1 MNFKYQAITNTGEK
15 REGVIEAVNKDLAI
29 AGLQR
34 RGLIVTT
41 IKYEKE
47 QKKWFELSI
56 YEKIP
61 MKSVVILSRQI
72 STLFDAQ
79 VSALKAFSLLADNT
93 ENKLL
98 AGKLSQIVADLQAG
112 SAIAAALA
120 KHPDVFSDFY
130 VNMVKAGEE
139 SGKLTQVFAYM
150 ADYLD
155 RQYALTSKTK
165 HALVYPAFVIGI
177 FIAVMILMFTVVVP
191 KLSAIIQESGQE
203 VPFYT
208 KIVMAVSSFLV
219 QYGIFLLIGVVIFAG
234 YLIRLSRTKRGKEA
248 LDEARL
254 GIPVVG
260 NLYQKLY
267 LARIAD
273 NMDTMLSSGIP
284 IIRAIEITANVVGN
298 RRYQLVM
305 LDAMESVKAG
315 KSLSQSLS
323 MHPTEIPKIMTQII
337 LVGEETG
344 SMGSIL
350 KMLAKFYNREVDE
363 AVDTLVGLI
372 EPFMIISLGVGV
384 GLLLVSILVPIY
396 NIASGIS

>member
-15 REGVIEAVNKDLAI
+15 REGVIEAVNRDLAI

-41 IKYEKE
+41 IKDEKE

-208 KIVMAVSSFLV
+208 KIVMAVSNFLV

-298 RRYQLVM
+298 KRYQAVM

-315 KSLSQSLS
+315 KSLSQALS
-323 MHPTEIPKIMTQII
+323 AHPTEIPKIMTQIV

>member
-1 MNFKYQAITNTGEK
+1 MNYTYEAITDKGEK
-15 REGVIEAVNKDLAI
+15 RSGTIEAVSRELAI

-34 RGLIVTT
+34 RGLIVTAV
-41 IKYEKE
+41 KDEKE
-47 QKKWFELSI
+47 SKRWFEVTV
-56 YEKIP
+56 YERVP
-61 MKSVVILSRQI
+61 MKQVVILSRQI

-79 VSALKAFSLLADNT
+79 VSALKAFSLLAENSQ
-93 ENKLL
+93 NKLL
-98 AGKLSQIVADLQAG
+98 GKKLGQVVTDLQGG
-112 SAIAAALA
+112 SSIANALA

-139 SGKLTQVFAYM
+139 SGKLSQVFSYM

-177 FIAVMILMFTVVVP
+177 FIAVMVLMFTVVVP
-191 KLSAIIQESGQE
+191 KLSAIIAESGQE

-208 KIVMAVSSFLV
+208 KIVMSISSFLV
-219 QYGIFLLIGVVIFAG
+219 QYGIFLLVAFIVGIGYV
-234 YLIRLSRTKRGKEA
+234 IRLSRTKHGKEL
-248 LDEARL
+248 LDEVRL
-254 GIPVVG
+254 TMPLVG
-260 NLYQKLY
+260 QLYQKLY
-267 LARIAD
+267 LARISD

-298 RRYQLVM
+298 KRYQAVM
-305 LDAMESVKAG
+305 LESMDAVKSG
-315 KSLSQSLS
+315 KTLSAALAA
-323 MHPTEIPKIMTQII
+323 HPAEIPKIMTQII

-350 KMLAKFYNREVDE
+350 KMLAKFYNREVE
-363 AVDTLVGLI
+363 QAVDTLVGLI
-372 EPFMIISLGVGV
+372 EPFMIISLGIGV
-384 GLLLVSILVPIY
+384 GILLVSILVPIY

>member
-1 MNFKYQAITNTGEK
+1 M
-15 REGVIEAVNKDLAI
+15 IEAVNRDLAV

-34 RGLIVTT
+34 RGLIVTS
-41 IKYEKE
+41 IKDEKE
-47 QKKWFELSI
+47 QKKWFEVSV
-56 YEKIP
+56 YEKVP
-61 MKSVVILSRQI
+61 QKAVVILSRQI

-79 VSALKAFSLLADNT
+79 VSALKAFSLLADNN
-93 ENKLL
+93 ENRLL
-98 AGKLSQIVADLQAG
+98 AEKLHQIVADLQAG
-112 SAIAAALA
+112 SSIANALA
-120 KHPDVFSDFY
+120 KHPDVFSEFY

-191 KLSAIIQESGQE
+191 KLAAIIQESGQE
-203 VPFYT
+203 VPIYT
-208 KIVMAVSSFLV
+208 KVVMAISSFLV
-219 QYGIFLLIGVVIFAG
+219 HYGIFLLVIVVVAFA
-234 YLIRLSRTKRGKEA
+234 YLVHLSRTKRGKEA

-254 GIPVVG
+254 GIPIVG
-260 NLYQKLY
+260 NLYKKLY

-284 IIRAIEITANVVGN
+284 IIRAIEITAKVVGN
-298 RRYQLVM
+298 KRYQLVM
-305 LDAMESVKAG
+305 LDTMESVKAG
-315 KSLSQSLS
+315 KSLSGALT
-323 MHPTEIPKIMTQII
+323 MHPDEIPKIMTQII

-372 EPFMIISLGVGV
+372 EPFMIIALGVGV

-396 NIASGIS
+396 NIAGGIS

>member
-1 MNFKYQAITNTGEK
+1 MNFTYNAITEQGEK
-15 REGVIEAVNKDLAI
+15 KQGIIEATSRELAI
-29 AGLQR
+29 TGLQR

-41 IKYEKE
+41 IKSEAE
-47 QKKWFELSI
+47 ARKWFQISLF
-56 YEKIP
+56 EKVP
-61 MKSVVILSRQI
+61 MKDIVILSRQM
-72 STLFDAQ
+72 STLFEAQ
-79 VSALKAFSLLADNT
+79 VSALKAFTLLADNT
-93 ENKLL
+93 ENRLL
-98 AGKLSQIVADLQAG
+98 ATKLAQIVGDLQAG
-112 SAIAAALA
+112 SSIAGALA

-139 SGKLTQVFAYM
+139 SGKLTSVFSYM
-150 ADYLD
+150 ADYLE
-155 RQYALTSKTK
+155 RQYAFTSKTK
-165 HALVYPAFVIGI
+165 HALVYPAFVIFI

-191 KLSAIIQESGQE
+191 KLSAIIAESGQD

-208 KIVMAVSSFLV
+208 KIVMGVSSFLV
-219 QYGIFLLIGVVIFAG
+219 HYGIFLLIFVLA
-234 YLIRLSRTKRGKEA
+234 LISYIVYLSRSAKGKE
-248 LDEARL
+248 LIDDIRL

-284 IIRAIEITANVVGN
+284 IVRSIEITASVVGN
-298 RRYQLVM
+298 KRYQGVM
-305 LDAMESVKAG
+305 LDAMEGVKAG
-315 KSLSQSLS
+315 KALSQALS
-323 MHPTEIPKIMTQII
+323 THKEIPKLMTQII

-350 KMLAKFYNREVDE
+350 KMLAKFYNREVEE

-372 EPFMIISLGVGV
+372 EPFMIISLGLGV

-396 NIASGIS
+396 NIAGGIS

>member
-1 MNFKYQAITNTGEK
+1 MNFTYTAITEQGEK
-15 REGVIEAVNKDLAI
+15 KEGVIEAVNREFAVT
-29 AGLQR
+29 GLQR

-41 IKYEKE
+41 IKSEAE
-47 QKKWFELSI
+47 AKKWFEISLF
-56 YEKIP
+56 EKVP
-61 MKSVVILSRQI
+61 MKDIVILSRQM
-72 STLFDAQ
+72 STLFEAQ

-98 AGKLSQIVADLQAG
+98 ATKLAQIVSDLQAG
-112 SAIAAALA
+112 SSIAGALG

-139 SGKLTQVFAYM
+139 SGKLTSVFSYM
-150 ADYLD
+150 ADYLE

-165 HALVYPAFVIGI
+165 HALVYPAFVIAI

-191 KLSAIIQESGQE
+191 KLSAIIAESGQE

-208 KIVMAVSSFLV
+208 KIVMGISSFLV
-219 QYGIFLLIGVVIFAG
+219 QYGIFLLIFVIALISYVV
-234 YLIRLSRTKRGKEA
+234 YLSRSARGKE
-248 LDEARL
+248 LIDDIRL

-260 NLYQKLY
+260 TLYQKLY

-284 IIRAIEITANVVGN
+284 IVRSIEITASVVGN
-298 RRYQLVM
+298 KRYQGVM
-305 LDAMESVKAG
+305 LDAMESVKSG
-315 KSLSQSLS
+315 KALSQALS
-323 MHPTEIPKIMTQII
+323 THKEIPKLMTQII

-350 KMLAKFYNREVDE
+350 KMLAKFYNREVEE

-372 EPFMIISLGVGV
+372 EPFMIISLGLGV

-396 NIASGIS
+396 NIAGGIS